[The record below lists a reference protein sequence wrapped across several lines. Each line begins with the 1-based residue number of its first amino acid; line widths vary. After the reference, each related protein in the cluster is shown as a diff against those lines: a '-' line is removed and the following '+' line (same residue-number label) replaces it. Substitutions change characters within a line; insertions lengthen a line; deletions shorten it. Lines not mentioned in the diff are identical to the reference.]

1 MKRKFHSIGVRD
13 LIDSVL
19 RSGSL
24 DNSFFAPN
32 RPVEGTRYHQK
43 IQMSVGSEY
52 RSEVPLSHRF
62 LFQDENI
69 ELEVKGKA
77 DGVFESIEGT
87 VIDEIKIMFGDTRK
101 VSRDTFP
108 NHWHQAK
115 CYAFMWASR
124 EKLNQIGVQL
134 TYFFPDRNRT
144 RRFREIFTIEE
155 LAGFI
160 EPLVGKYAQ
169 RLAFCE
175 RWGKRRDDSIREL
188 VFPYPTYNKGQK
200 EYIDRVFGAIR
211 DRKMLFA
218 QAPTGIGKTL
228 ASVFPAVKAIGEG
241 YGEKIF
247 YLTSKTST
255 QMVAESTFDL
265 LSEHGLK
272 AKVTVITAKDKIC
285 FKETALCEPYY
296 CEYAEGH
303 FDRVDEAIQALLSE
317 EKINRS
323 LIEETARAFRVC
335 PFELSLDAALLSDI
349 IICDYNY
356 AFDPRVFL
364 KRFFLN
370 AGDYIF
376 LVDEAHNLV
385 DRAREMFSAE
395 ILRQDV
401 EALGEAFRAADL
413 EVYQATA
420 EISRRL
426 LDRESEFL
434 KRADAPEAQTALPKQ
449 LITDLNGF
457 LKAAEKWLEAHYRS
471 PLSRPLIDL
480 YFIVSAFVKTA
491 DFFDEKYRVYDESTP
506 EGFRT
511 KLFCLDPSSLLS
523 EFLKKG
529 RSAIFF
535 SATLLPLDY
544 FVRLFGGDE
553 NAEQLIVPSPFPSEN
568 LCLLVNH
575 KISTTYRNRG
585 FTHEKVIEMIE
596 TLAHSK
602 KGNFLVFFPSHKYLQ
617 QVYRF
622 FALKNPGMDCIA
634 QKSHMSESE
643 RRDFIAAFSEDRE
656 NTLVA
661 FAVMGGIFGE
671 GIDLRGEK
679 LSGAVIVGVGYPQIC
694 LEREIIKDYFTH
706 TLGTGYEYAY
716 VYPGMIKVMQ
726 AAGRVIRSPEDRGVV
741 LLIDE
746 RFGYPSYQSLF
757 PPEWAHARKISSST
771 LSPLLKAFWKKK

>member
-1 MKRKFHSIGVRD
+1 VRD

-169 RLAFCE
+169 RLAFFE
-175 RWGKRRDDSIREL
+175 RWGRRRDDSIREL
-188 VFPYPTYNKGQK
+188 AFPYPTYNKGQK
-200 EYIDRVFGAIR
+200 EYIDRVFGVIR

-434 KRADAPEAQTALPKQ
+434 KRADTPEAQTALPKQ

-634 QKSHMSESE
+634 QKSRMSESE